1 MKWEKKCLCSLLTL
15 SLVFV
20 PTDVVRGETIT
31 TDQALKIS
39 TPANRQT
46 ILTFLSRADVAS
58 QLESLGVE
66 RKAVEDR
73 VARMSDD
80 EIDALNGK
88 LGSLLAG
95 GQYGGG
101 GGGGGGAI
109 LLIVLVV
116 LFFIWWFHEKKAG

>member
-1 MKWEKKCLCSLLTL
+1 MKLETKGLCTLLAL
-15 SLVFV
+15 SLAFL
-20 PTDVVRGETIT
+20 PTDVVRADTIA
-31 TDQALKIS
+31 TDQALNIS
-39 TPANRQT
+39 TPAKRQT

-58 QLESLGVE
+58 QLESLGVQ
-66 RKAVEDR
+66 RKTAEDR
-73 VARMSDD
+73 VAQMSDD

-88 LGSLLAG
+88 LGSLPA

-116 LFFIWWFHEKKAG
+116 LFFIWWFQEKKAG

>member
-1 MKWEKKCLCSLLTL
+1 MKWETKCLCSLLAL

-20 PTDVVRGETIT
+20 PTGVVRADTIA
-31 TDQALKIS
+31 TDQALTIS
-39 TPANRQT
+39 TSAKRQA
-46 ILTFLSRADVAS
+46 ILMFLSRADVAS

-66 RKAVEDR
+66 RKTAEDR

-80 EIDALNGK
+80 EVDALNGK
-88 LGSLLAG
+88 LGSLPA

-116 LFFIWWFHEKKAG
+116 LFFILWFQEKKAG

>member
-1 MKWEKKCLCSLLTL
+1 M
-15 SLVFV
+15 
-20 PTDVVRGETIT
+20 
-31 TDQALKIS
+31 
-39 TPANRQT
+39 
-46 ILTFLSRADVAS
+46 FLSRADVAG

-66 RKAVEDR
+66 RKLAEAR
-73 VARMSDD
+73 VALMSDD
-80 EIDALNGK
+80 EINALDGK
-88 LGSLLAG
+88 LGSLPA

>member
-1 MKWEKKCLCSLLTL
+1 MKWGTKWLCSLLAL

-20 PTDVVRGETIT
+20 PTDVVRAETIT

-66 RKAVEDR
+66 RKATEDR

-80 EIDALNGK
+80 EIDALSGK
-88 LGSLLAG
+88 LGSLPAG

-116 LFFIWWFHEKKAG
+116 LFFIWWLHEKKAG